1 MNARKIILLALLAI
15 ALVATFVNFSYAALI
30 LALLGIPVGLMVPG
44 DAHVRVL
51 VSAIA
56 VNALGHAFDTIPG
69 AGPYI
74 GTFIGNVG
82 IALAGVALAIVFKNL
97 YARLTE

>member
-1 MNARKIILLALLAI
+1 MNARKIMMLALLAI

-56 VNALGHAFDTIPG
+56 VNTLGHAFDTIPG
-69 AGPYI
+69 AGPYV
-74 GTFIGNVG
+74 GTFIGYVG
-82 IALAGVALAIVFKNL
+82 IALAGVALAIVFKNI